1 MGIETKLDE
10 LRKRK
15 EEAQQGGGKER
26 IKKQH
31 KKGKMTARERIDF
44 LLDENSFVEINPF
57 VEPRY
62 AEHGMEDKKAVGDG
76 VVTGYGTIDGR
87 LVYLFAQ
94 DFTVMGGSLGAAHA
108 EKICKVMD
116 MANEMGAPFIGLND
130 SGGARIQEG
139 VEALN
144 GFGEIFRRN
153 ALMSGVV
160 PQISVILG
168 PCAGGA
174 VYSPALTDFVF
185 MVEST
190 SKMFL
195 TGPSVI
201 KSVTGEEVSAE
212 ELGGVG
218 AHGQLSGV
226 AHFTTQNEEECLMQ
240 IRELLSYLPA
250 NNMEDP
256 PEIEDYHIDLKENDQ
271 LEDII
276 PGNPNEAYDMK
287 EVINHIIDPGTF
299 FEVQADYARNIVVG
313 LARLNG
319 KSVGIIAN
327 QPKYKAGCLDIN
339 ASDKAARFIRM
350 CDSFNIP
357 LLTLVDVPGF
367 LPGVSQEYNGIIR
380 HGAKMLYAYT
390 EASVP
395 KVTLVTRKAYGGGYI
410 AMCSKSMN
418 ADLVLAWPTAEIAVM
433 GPRGAANIIYRKEIN
448 NADNSEEI
456 LEKKVAE
463 YRDKFANPYV
473 AAQRGIVNDVIE
485 FKKTTIRLANALEM
499 LQSKR
504 VDRPERKHGN
514 MPL

>member
-15 EEAQQGGGKER
+15 EEARQGGGKER

-31 KKGKMTARERIDF
+31 RKGKMTARERIDF
-44 LLDENSFVEINPF
+44 LLDENSFVEINSF

-226 AHFTTQNEEECLMQ
+226 AHFTTQNE
-240 IRELLSYLPA
+240 
-250 NNMEDP
+250 
-256 PEIEDYHIDLKENDQ
+256 
-271 LEDII
+271 
-276 PGNPNEAYDMK
+276 
-287 EVINHIIDPGTF
+287 
-299 FEVQADYARNIVVG
+299 
-313 LARLNG
+313 
-319 KSVGIIAN
+319 
-327 QPKYKAGCLDIN
+327 
-339 ASDKAARFIRM
+339 
-350 CDSFNIP
+350 
-357 LLTLVDVPGF
+357 
-367 LPGVSQEYNGIIR
+367 
-380 HGAKMLYAYT
+380 
-390 EASVP
+390 
-395 KVTLVTRKAYGGGYI
+395 
-410 AMCSKSMN
+410 
-418 ADLVLAWPTAEIAVM
+418 
-433 GPRGAANIIYRKEIN
+433 
-448 NADNSEEI
+448 
-456 LEKKVAE
+456 
-463 YRDKFANPYV
+463 
-473 AAQRGIVNDVIE
+473 
-485 FKKTTIRLANALEM
+485 
-499 LQSKR
+499 
-504 VDRPERKHGN
+504 
-514 MPL
+514 

>member
-1 MGIETKLDE
+1 MTIEDKLED
-10 LRKRK
+10 LQKKKQKSRK
-15 EEAQQGGGKER
+15 GGGEKK

-31 KKGKMTARERIDF
+31 KRGKMTARERIDF
-44 LLDENSFVEINPF
+44 LLDDDSFVEINPF

-62 AEHGMEDKKAVGDG
+62 TEHGMEDKEAIGDG

-116 MANEMGAPFIGLND
+116 MAEEMGAPFIGLND

-139 VEALN
+139 VEALD
-144 GFGEIFRRN
+144 GFGKIFKRN
-153 ALMSGVV
+153 SLMSGVV

-174 VYSPALTDFVF
+174 VYSPALTDFIF
-185 MVEST
+185 MVEDT

-195 TGPSVI
+195 TGPDVI
-201 KSVTGEEVSAE
+201 KSVTGEEVSAK

-226 AHFTTQNEEECLMQ
+226 AHFTFQDEQECLLQ
-240 IRELLSYLPA
+240 IRELLSYLPS

-256 PEIEDYHIDLKENDQ
+256 PEIEDYEVELKQNVELRNLVPD
-271 LEDII
+271 D
-276 PGNPNEAYDMK
+276 PNEAYDMK
-287 EVINHIIDPGTF
+287 QVVDNVIDDGTF
-299 FEVQADYARNIVVG
+299 FEVQAEHAKNIVVG
-313 LARLNG
+313 FARLNG
-319 KSVGIIAN
+319 KAVGIIAN
-327 QPKYKAGCLDIN
+327 QPKYKAGCLDID

-350 CDSFNIP
+350 CDNFNLP
-357 LLTLVDVPGF
+357 LLTFVDVPGF

-380 HGAKMLYAYT
+380 HGAKILYAYT

-395 KVTLVTRKAYGGGYI
+395 KITLVTRKAYGGGYI
-410 AMCSKSMN
+410 AMCSRSLD
-418 ADLVLAWPTAEIAVM
+418 ADLVYAWPTAEIAVM

-448 NADNSEEI
+448 NAENSEEL
-456 LEKKVAE
+456 LEQKVEE
-463 YRDKFANPYV
+463 YRDKFANPYI

-485 FKKTTIRLANALEM
+485 FKETTIKLAKGLEM